1 MVLGGRPSKI
11 CCRRTSSGTRTMNAM
26 AARMTV
32 RAHGSLQR
40 TQRDDQVQGY
50 EFYMLSVTARKSRG
64 EFYY

>member
-1 MVLGGRPSKI
+1 
-11 CCRRTSSGTRTMNAM
+11 M